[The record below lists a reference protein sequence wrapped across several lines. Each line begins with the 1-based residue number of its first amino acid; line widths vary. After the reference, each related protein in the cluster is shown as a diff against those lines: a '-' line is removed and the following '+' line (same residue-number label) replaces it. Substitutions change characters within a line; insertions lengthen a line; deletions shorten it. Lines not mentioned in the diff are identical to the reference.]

1 MAERRSF
8 VALAAAGLAAPFA
21 AAATSALA
29 RPALAQPNWPARPV
43 RLIVAWPPGGS
54 VDTIAR
60 ILQPR
65 LQEAIG
71 QPIVID
77 NKGGASGSIGG
88 AEAARAA
95 PDGYTWLL
103 AYDTTATNETVMR
116 LSYKTM
122 EAFAPVSLV
131 ATGPLCMVA
140 HKDQPYQSFRD
151 VVEAAKRKPGDIN
164 YATSGAG
171 GLAHVATTLL
181 QQQGGF
187 QITHVPYRGAGPA
200 VQDAMAGHVPLFMSN
215 VVAISQHIKSGGA
228 LRPLGVTTPG
238 ETPHV
243 PGVPS
248 FAQQGFSG
256 FEAPTW
262 WAMQAPARVP
272 APIVARMHE
281 ALTRV
286 LADADVK
293 AKMEEQGADVVASSP
308 EECGRFIRSEIEKWG
323 KVIRDNNIRAD
334 S

>member
-1 MAERRSF
+1 MVERRELF
-8 VALAAAGLAAPFA
+8 AFAAAGLAAP
-21 AAATSALA
+21 AAATLP
-29 RPALAQPNWPARPV
+29 RPALAQAPWPNRPV
-43 RLIVAWPPGGS
+43 RLVVAWPPGGS

-65 LQEAIG
+65 MQEALG
-71 QPIVID
+71 QPIVIE
-77 NKGGASGSIGG
+77 NKGGASGSIG
-88 AEAARAA
+88 AADAARAA

-116 LSYKTM
+116 LPYKTP
-122 EAFAPVSLV
+122 EAFAAVSLV

-140 HKDQPYQSFRD
+140 HKDTPFRSFRD
-151 VVEAAKRKPGDIN
+151 VVEAAKRKPGDLS
-164 YATSGAG
+164 YATSGVG

-187 QITHVPYRGAGPA
+187 KLDHVPYRGAGPA

-215 VVAISQHIKSGGA
+215 VVVISQHIKAGT

-248 FAQQGFSG
+248 FAQQGFGG

-262 WAMQAPARVP
+262 WAMLAPARTP
-272 APIVARMHE
+272 APVVARMHE
-281 ALTRV
+281 ALAGV
-286 LADADVK
+286 LLEPETK
-293 AKMEEQGADVVASSP
+293 AKVEEQGADVVASTP
-308 EECGRFIRSEIEKWG
+308 EECRRFIQAEIEKWG